1 MKVVNLLAQVLQL
14 DSEKD
19 VVITKKTKL
28 ETGEEVYPIYPIK
41 KVVETEKRV
50 YIVYED

>member
-1 MKVVNLLAQVLQL
+1 MKVVNLLAKILEL
-14 DSEKD
+14 DPDKD

-41 KVVETEKRV
+41 KVVETPKKV
-50 YIVYED
+50 YIVYE